1 MTSRP
6 PSTPRA
12 SLGGTALPTPSARR
26 KSALH
31 RPGSSLANPD
41 LSSLRRAIA
50 QNDPAKYV
58 DSPDVG
64 VAVAGN
70 AGSGGRQPVLP
81 GMRTAAR
88 PMTPTTPSYARARTP
103 TGFGSRT
110 ATRTPSRQSS
120 RADEPPPPPM
130 LLPGTPVSFEVAG
143 EKMEGTLRFVGEVE
157 GKAGT
162 FGGVEL
168 DEAFA
173 GRGKNDGSVQG
184 TQYFACPPLCGLF
197 LPLAKITPK
206 PRAAPALTDG
216 SRASKYAAM
225 SAKDLPARRL
235 AASTSGTPTVTKP
248 TPRKSLSPTK
258 PPAKSRT
265 SLSPT
270 KPTTFA
276 TPRPTRMARP
286 SLGGATPTTACK
298 SLGGPSATPR
308 APLASSIKRPPS
320 SLRHTAPDVPPIPA
334 AYGLKR
340 SVTPSSISGRVT
352 PSTPGAMM
360 RRRTSA
366 AQSDLSASHAARP
379 TTPSFRSSSRQSFAS
394 SVSRQSHRSM
404 FSASDADDF
413 DDLRTQVEEA
423 RQREAEIRQLLE
435 GSEKLGR
442 EMEDRL
448 TEKNNR
454 IKQLEERV
462 AQMDQEQ
469 ERARE
474 AEKARLAGAEGE
486 EGARERD
493 RARILDLETQLADV
507 QKALD
512 ARRAS
517 YDKLKLEDK
526 HKTAAKEA
534 EVESLRD
541 RLAQA
546 NKAHEEERNDLNSQL
561 DKLRSAG
568 QALCETYEEKIAE
581 IELARL
587 EAVDLAETLQ
597 AQLDGRPSSDAARAD
612 SPSTSRTL
620 SASVSAAQA
629 IDAET
634 ARAELEHLRAKFV
647 SLEEQLEDARIQ
659 LEQEVADA
667 RARRQKHVEAEQVL
681 KGEIKS
687 LKEVVERSSQ
697 AESRSAARIQELQA
711 ALVESQST
719 LEAERSELEGLR
731 HDANGD
737 ATSALA
743 DDLKRVHKE
752 LVSTKATLEKTQRE
766 ATQHADLVAELR
778 QDLRSA
784 EREIDRLQKLSPRPE
799 TNRRTSV
806 ASSRS
811 SLGGDDAAATREQI
825 VGLKSII
832 ETLTAENKDLAEQ
845 NSKVV
850 AEAKQ
855 LKDAQQALER
865 TVENLMSQLDNPPS
879 ATKEASSLP
888 TSPSSDSS
896 LRRELEQLRSELK
909 EVQRKSE
916 LEIKALN
923 QEVNELESL
932 VESKIYHEDE
942 LETELQKYKA
952 LAAKAGAASTSS
964 STPRLNGHGSSKA
977 NSDAEGGAE
986 CEMCGEKGHDLDSCP
1001 DFAPASPTKSSFS
1014 DRHSA
1019 SSRNGTNGGGKEWCD
1034 DCEEF
1039 GHSLENCPL
1048 ASEIF

>member
-1 MTSRP
+1 MTSRA

-50 QNDPAKYV
+50 QNDPAKYT

-81 GMRTAAR
+81 GVRTAAR

-103 TGFGSRT
+103 TGFPSRT

-206 PRAAPALTDG
+206 PRGAPTLTDG

-258 PPAKSRT
+258 PTAKPRT

-286 SLGGATPTTACK
+286 SIGGATPTTARK

-308 APLASSIKRPPS
+308 AALASSIKRPPS

-340 SVTPSSISGRVT
+340 SVTPSSTSGRIT

-366 AQSDLSASHAARP
+366 AQSDLSASHARP
-379 TTPSFRSSSRQSFAS
+379 PDHAQPPLLIPP
-394 SVSRQSHRSM
+394 SHRSV

-448 TEKNNR
+448 TEKNSR

-462 AQMDQEQ
+462 SQMDQEQ

-486 EGARERD
+486 EGERERD

-507 QKALD
+507 QKSLD
-512 ARRAS
+512 AQRAS

-597 AQLDGRPSSDAARAD
+597 AQLDGRPPSDSAPAD

-634 ARAELEHLRAKFV
+634 ARTELEHLRTKVV

-667 RARRQKHVEAEQVL
+667 RARRRKHVEAEQVL

-687 LKEVVERSSQ
+687 LKVVVDHSTQ

-731 HDANGD
+731 HEANGD

-743 DDLKRVHKE
+743 DDLKRMHKE
-752 LVSTKATLEKTQRE
+752 LASTKANLEKTQRE

-784 EREIDRLQKLSPRPE
+784 EREIDRLQKLSPRPD

-850 AEAKQ
+850 AEAEQ

-865 TVENLMSQLDNPPS
+865 TVENLMSQLDNPS
-879 ATKEASSLP
+879 SSSKEASSLP
-888 TSPSSDSS
+888 TSPSSEST
-896 LRRELEQLRSELK
+896 LRRQLDQLRAELK

-1019 SSRNGTNGGGKEWCD
+1019 ASRNGTNGAGKEWCD

-1048 ASEIF
+1048 TSEIF